1 MPQKKGIYDATNG
14 QYIGLKRTT
23 TLAKSTAEPSTAA
36 YQIDVKDRGD
46 GSWAINPGSS
56 TTYFYSF
63 WSGKTFRTNTAA
75 NANYPAIYVKSSGGP
90 AKTDIT
96 LTFPDG
102 NYLSMQPGET
112 AKANVVT
119 RETVSYAEV
128 TLPAG
133 ELMYEAVSAT
143 TDDPTDIFT
152 VDASG
157 TVTALKAGSGRVK
170 VSINANSQLYQANA
184 RYIDVDVTAVSTY
197 TGTAFDVTGNAVL
210 KWANPNASYKIEVA
224 TDLPEGSTTFKL
236 ESNGIYYLCPA
247 EGYDLTKVINAN
259 GVNETIGND
268 ATLGQYVLIM
278 GNSEPASYTVE
289 TEKKKFRV
297 IVTDGSK
304 VDLYNYT
311 DQANKL
317 QELAEGENALSL
329 EEGYYYFVSQEGYRL
344 TSVTDED
351 GANYSINEK
360 SEYFPNTYCGI
371 SDLSKTYT
379 ITTEADQPAYAGT
392 TFNVALTGEGAAVAI
407 KHYVGTELISD
418 VKFTTEGE
426 HKYTLDEGTTYYVV
440 ATDGSELT
448 EVTADGEDVTLN
460 AYDLLFGGNYAELSG
475 LPEIVYV
482 GVKKEDTGDIITLPD
497 ATFRWDD
504 PESLKEASGATF
516 SNDEKSDNNYVREH
530 HKIVS
535 SDGKIAVQFSRGSM
549 LEQDYL
555 NESEKYIH
563 MTPEFSLGT
572 GITPACVM
580 TISVT
585 DPNAY
590 LTGVTFEFANSLYYS
605 GRLKCDTGSIANET
619 VWTPD
624 GEAVNGQ
631 MRVAPAGTVQTVNF
645 TATGET
651 PLKSMTVT
659 SKSATTG
666 IESTETVQIGTVTYF
681 DLQGRRV
688 ENPSAGIY
696 IRVAGNRTDKVIVK

>member
-1 MPQKKGIYDATNG
+1 M
-14 QYIGLKRTT
+14 
-23 TLAKSTAEPSTAA
+23 
-36 YQIDVKDRGD
+36 
-46 GSWAINPGSS
+46 
-56 TTYFYSF
+56 
-63 WSGKTFRTNTAA
+63 
-75 NANYPAIYVKSSGGP
+75 
-90 AKTDIT
+90 
-96 LTFPDG
+96 
-102 NYLSMQPGET
+102 GET
-112 AKANVVT
+112 GTKKVVT

-133 ELMYEAVSAT
+133 ELVYEAVSAT
-143 TDDPTDIFT
+143 SDDPTDIFT
-152 VDASG
+152 VDANG

-170 VSINANSQLYQANA
+170 VSINANSQLYKADA
-184 RYIDVDVTAVSTY
+184 RYINVVVTAASTY

-210 KWANPNASYKIEVA
+210 KWTNPDSYKIEVV
-224 TDLPEGSTTFKL
+224 TELPEGNTTFKL
-236 ESNGIYYLCPA
+236 EENVTYYLCPD
-247 EGYDLTKVINAN
+247 YRYKLTKVTDA
-259 GVNETIGND
+259 EGND
-268 ATLGQYVLIM
+268 VTINSNGTLDDTFGQYIMIM
-278 GNSEPASYTVE
+278 GKDKPASYTVV
-289 TEKKKFRV
+289 TEMKNEFRV
-297 IVTDGSK
+297 IVTDNSSK
-304 VDLYNYT
+304 PYESMVHFYNYT
-311 DQANKL
+311 DKANKL
-317 QELAEGENALSL
+317 KELTTGENTLWI
-329 EEGYYYFVSQEGYRL
+329 EDGYYYFVSGDGYRL

-351 GANYSINEK
+351 GKNYNINEK
-360 SEYFPNTYCGI
+360 NEFFPNTYCGVN
-371 SDLSKTYT
+371 DLSKTYT

-392 TFNVALTGEGAAVAI
+392 TFYVAPTGEGAAVAI
-407 KHYVGTELISD
+407 KQYVGTELVS
-418 VKFTTEGE
+418 VAKFTTEGE
-426 HKYTLDEGTTYYVV
+426 HKYTLEEGTTYYVV

-448 EVTADGEDVTLN
+448 EVAVDGKDMPLN
-460 AYDLLFGGNYAELSG
+460 AYDLLFGGNYAELSELSE
-475 LPEIVYV
+475 LPETVYV
-482 GVKKEDTGDIITLPD
+482 GVKKEDTGEIITLPD

-516 SNDEKSDNNYVREH
+516 TKDSYVYEN

-535 SDGKIAVQFSRGSM
+535 ADEKIAVQFSRGSM
-549 LEQDYL
+549 LEEDWN

-563 MTPEFSLGT
+563 MVGESGWGT
-572 GITPACVM
+572 NIFPACVM

-590 LTGVTFEFANSLYYS
+590 LTSVTFEFANSLYYS